1 MICFFWHRLF
11 TTLLYFLF
19 GTFWNKLYAFL
30 NMFLFNV
37 PAHGNIIYL
46 FTGSEDGSKFF
57 VPKTATFSRGEAK
70 KNSCCRGG
78 EVKQTWCQI
87 NINFLILLKWRNRF
101 KFWFF
106 CFVTVVIF
114 WNICISFVG
123 WIKSEAY

>member
-1 MICFFWHRLF
+1 MNKKITYPNLIYIFLHRLF

-19 GTFWNKLYAFL
+19 GTFWNKLNAFL
-30 NMFLFNV
+30 NMFSFTV

-46 FTGSEDGSKFF
+46 FTGSKDGSKFI

-87 NINFLILLKWRNRF
+87 NIS
-101 KFWFF
+101 
-106 CFVTVVIF
+106 IF
-114 WNICISFVG
+114 IEIKKSF
-123 WIKSEAY
+123 